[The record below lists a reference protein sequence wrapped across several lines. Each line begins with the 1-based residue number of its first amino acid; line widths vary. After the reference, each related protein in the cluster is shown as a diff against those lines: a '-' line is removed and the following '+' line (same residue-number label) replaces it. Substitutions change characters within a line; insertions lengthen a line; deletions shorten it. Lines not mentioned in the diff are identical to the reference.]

1 MPFQRSIIGRPFL
14 TMSFS
19 KGQKSLFVAFALIV
33 GVYFL
38 IEGLVSAKSFLA
50 PLTMAMLLT
59 MMFSPLA
66 NKLEKLGLNRG
77 LSSLT
82 SISIAALFFVGMFF
96 LLSLQ
101 VSSIASDWPEIEEQ
115 MKPKVGNAQDWL
127 AEKTGM
133 STFNETNLFDI
144 FSDEG
149 AGSSQKED
157 KKEEM
162 LKNSSVIK
170 SAGQALLSFFDF
182 LSLAFLTLI
191 YLFFLLFYRRML
203 KKSLL
208 KFVAEGEQ
216 EKAQNMIEESVKLS
230 QGYLVGKFLLIL
242 FLAIL
247 YSAGLAIS
255 GVKHA
260 ILISV
265 IAAVLTFLPYIG
277 NIIGFA
283 LALALAAFSGG
294 DLGTFIGVFIT
305 FGVAQVVENY
315 ILQPYVVGDKVSLNP
330 VAIIIVVVLGGSIWG
345 IMGMVTFIPLF
356 GIVKIACDHIPIL
369 KPVGFLLGNDG
380 MKN

>member
-1 MPFQRSIIGRPFL
+1 
-14 TMSFS
+14 MSFS

>member
-1 MPFQRSIIGRPFL
+1 
-14 TMSFS
+14 MSFS
-19 KGQKSLFVAFALIV
+19 KGQKSLFVAVALVI
-33 GVYFL
+33 GLFFL
-38 IEGLVSAKSFLA
+38 IQGLVFAKSFLA
-50 PLTMAMLLT
+50 PLTVAILLA
-59 MMFSPLA
+59 MMFSPLS
-66 NKLEKLGLNRG
+66 NKLERMGLNRG
-77 LSSLT
+77 LSSLA
-82 SISIAALFFVGMFF
+82 SISVAALFFVGMFF

-101 VSSIASDWPEIEEQ
+101 VSNIVADWPQIEKQ

-127 AEKTGM
+127 ANKTGM

-144 FSDEG
+144 FSEEESQSAQGEG
-149 AGSSQKED
+149 GKD
-157 KKEEM
+157 EM
-162 LKNSSVIK
+162 LNSSSVIK
-170 SAGQALLSFFDF
+170 SAGQALLGFFDF
-182 LSLAFLTLI
+182 LSVAFLTII

-203 KKSLL
+203 KESILN
-208 KFVAEGEQ
+208 FVDRDKQ
-216 EKAQNMIEESVKLS
+216 EKAQKMIEESVKLS

-265 IAAVLTFLPYIG
+265 IAAILTFLPYIG

-294 DLGTFIGVFIT
+294 ELGTFIGVFVT

-345 IMGMVTFIPLF
+345 IIGMITFIPLF
-356 GIVKIACDHIPIL
+356 GIVKIACDHVPIL
-369 KPVGFLLGNDG
+369 KPVGFLLSNDG